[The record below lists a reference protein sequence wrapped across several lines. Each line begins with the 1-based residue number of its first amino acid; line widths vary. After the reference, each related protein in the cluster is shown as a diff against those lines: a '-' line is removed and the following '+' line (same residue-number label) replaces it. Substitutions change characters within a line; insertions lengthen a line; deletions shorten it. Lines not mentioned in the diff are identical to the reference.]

1 MRNILIIS
9 SFILIFQAQAQ
20 EIMKISN
27 DIVSLDEF
35 MHTLMK
41 NNNDQ
46 DITKEYLDEYVDLF
60 INYKLKVLEAKSLGL
75 DEEESFVNELEMYRK
90 QLARPYL
97 QAKEFKESLIR
108 NVSG

>member
-9 SFILIFQAQAQ
+9 SFILIFHAQAQ

-60 INYKLKVLEAKSLGL
+60 INYKLKILVFG
-75 DEEESFVNELEMYRK
+75 
-90 QLARPYL
+90 
-97 QAKEFKESLIR
+97 
-108 NVSG
+108 